1 MDAVEGGIVLWL
13 SQVNRSLSR
22 KIAEL
27 EATNHA
33 LDREA
38 GTLREH
44 IKRLQ
49 DEIAVTHK
57 QHLSLSEEV
66 MNAQRE
72 NTTLQRWTM
81 ILYCVCT
88 CTVSTVPHMVKGTTT
103 FGFVCFW

>member
-1 MDAVEGGIVLWL
+1 MDAIEGGIVLWL
-13 SQVNRSLSR
+13 SQANRSLSR
-22 KIAEL
+22 KIAGL
-27 EATNHA
+27 EATNQA

-72 NTTLQRWTM
+72 NTTLQR
-81 ILYCVCT
+81 
-88 CTVSTVPHMVKGTTT
+88 
-103 FGFVCFW
+103 